1 MAAVDVTD
9 ADADDPSVERLH
21 TLSELLF
28 QAQSD
33 ISGIE
38 QKLAPD
44 APFPKANE
52 LKEIGT
58 KIAVL
63 NGDVDKL
70 QLQVDATSPGSSAAR
85 TKRKELTALTA
96 ALSERVHALP
106 SQLTRVVTAAA
117 DSFKQL
123 GNEHFKAGRYDSAIV
138 QYSEA
143 INVDRKS
150 PVYYSN
156 RSAAYQAKGKWREA
170 AADARESLSRDVS
183 FVKAYLHLIRCCL
196 QLKEPAEAAK
206 ALQSAPL
213 ALVNNHAEL
222 AALSQTVQSEIKQAG
237 NAALKAGQ
245 HDAAIQQYSLAIS
258 LDAAQ
263 PVYFSNRS
271 AVYQAKRMW
280 REAAAD
286 AQQAIKLDRLFA
298 KGYLHL
304 AKCQVQMG
312 QHDDARTTLQQGL
325 TRLQEAALPQASYA
339 PLQDLMR
346 TIRAGDGASSAS
358 SASAAPP
365 SSPMP
370 GPLPQPPPPPRR
382 RHPPPGAA
390 RRAAAFKEQ
399 GNAKYKVG
407 DYAAAL
413 RCYSQA
419 IGVDNTNGAYYGNRA
434 AAWMMLGKYDKVVE
448 DCAEGL
454 RRETAAGEL
463 WKLRTR
469 MATALLQLGKF
480 ERAVDGLQEGL
491 HRSGSDSAAAAALQK
506 QLATARELQ
515 TAMTVG
521 EGALSEG
528 ATTKAKQCFAKL
540 LGGGV
545 TQCAGVLLL
554 ASRAHLQASEPIDA
568 ARLAQRAIALDADLL
583 PAYVVRAEAL
593 HAMGQSE
600 KAIKHLREAL
610 QRDPD
615 NAEAGA
621 KLKRL
626 RRLVQDMQKLTD
638 AISRAMGSRL
648 FEEAIGHCS
657 EALKMADGDKRVS
670 APIFADRAKAYQRLA
685 RSRLRGETRKE
696 REAAA
701 AAAGGGGGGGGAS
714 GVDGAGSARLPSSDA
729 PPDEDEEDPRAGE
742 RACWR
747 RCLQDATSAIYNDA
761 ELLQPYL
768 LKAEALQQM
777 ERWAEALGVLEACVN
792 SEPSRRSDQQVLQK
806 VAEAQ
811 FLVKKAQRPDLY
823 ALLGVTGM
831 GCKASE
837 KEIRAAYKKA
847 ALECHPDRFS
857 DKGDAERKAAEA
869 KFKELGEAL
878 DILTDDFKRKLWDE
892 GHDAESIA
900 QRVAMRDQQQQ
911 QQRPR

>member
-106 SQLTRVVTAAA
+106 SQLTRVITGAA

-183 FVKAYLHLIRCCL
+183 FVKAYLHLIRSCL

-312 QHDDARTTLQQGL
+312 QHEDARTTLQQGL

-370 GPLPQPPPPPRR
+370 GPAPAAASASSPSPP
-382 RHPPPGAA
+382 AA
-390 RRAAAFKEQ
+390 GSREERAAAFKEQ

-434 AAWMMLGKYDKVVE
+434 AAWMMLGKYDKVVD

-469 MATALLQLGKF
+469 MATALLQLGADAG
-480 ERAVDGLQEGL
+480 RWPAGGPA
-491 HRSGSDSAAAAALQK
+491 S
-506 QLATARELQ
+506 
-515 TAMTVG
+515 
-521 EGALSEG
+521 
-528 ATTKAKQCFAKL
+528 
-540 LGGGV
+540 GGGD
-545 TQCAGVLLL
+545 
-554 ASRAHLQASEPIDA
+554 S
-568 ARLAQRAIALDADLL
+568 
-583 PAYVVRAEAL
+583 
-593 HAMGQSE
+593 
-600 KAIKHLREAL
+600 
-610 QRDPD
+610 
-615 NAEAGA
+615 
-621 KLKRL
+621 
-626 RRLVQDMQKLTD
+626 
-638 AISRAMGSRL
+638 
-648 FEEAIGHCS
+648 
-657 EALKMADGDKRVS
+657 
-670 APIFADRAKAYQRLA
+670 
-685 RSRLRGETRKE
+685 
-696 REAAA
+696 
-701 AAAGGGGGGGGAS
+701 GGGGP
-714 GVDGAGSARLPSSDA
+714 RSS
-729 PPDEDEEDPRAGE
+729 
-742 RACWR
+742 
-747 RCLQDATSAIYNDA
+747 
-761 ELLQPYL
+761 
-768 LKAEALQQM
+768 
-777 ERWAEALGVLEACVN
+777 
-792 SEPSRRSDQQVLQK
+792 SRR
-806 VAEAQ
+806 
-811 FLVKKAQRPDLY
+811 
-823 ALLGVTGM
+823 
-831 GCKASE
+831 
-837 KEIRAAYKKA
+837 RAN
-847 ALECHPDRFS
+847 C
-857 DKGDAERKAAEA
+857 
-869 KFKELGEAL
+869 
-878 DILTDDFKRKLWDE
+878 
-892 GHDAESIA
+892 
-900 QRVAMRDQQQQ
+900 
-911 QQRPR
+911 RPR